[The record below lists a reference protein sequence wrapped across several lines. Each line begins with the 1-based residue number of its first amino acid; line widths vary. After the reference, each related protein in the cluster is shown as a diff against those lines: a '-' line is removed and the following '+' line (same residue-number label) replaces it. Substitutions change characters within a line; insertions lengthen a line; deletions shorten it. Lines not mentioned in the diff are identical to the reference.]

1 MKAIKVFIDEAE
13 QFKMLNLIE
22 KLNGHEDI
30 AMTGTGIT
38 EFVIA
43 TTGECAMAYVK
54 AVIEGRL
61 NDCTIETIK

>member
-30 AMTGTGIT
+30 AMTGTG
-38 EFVIA
+38 
-43 TTGECAMAYVK
+43 
-54 AVIEGRL
+54 RPSL
-61 NDCTIETIK
+61 

>member
-30 AMTGTGIT
+30 AMTGTGTT

-43 TTGECAMAYVK
+43 TTGECTMAYVK

>member
-30 AMTGTGIT
+30 AMTGTGAT
-38 EFVIA
+38 EFVVA
-43 TTGECAMAYVK
+43 AGK
-54 AVIEGRL
+54 PRL
-61 NDCTIETIK
+61 G

>member
-30 AMTGTGIT
+30 AMTGTGGNRVCSSS
-38 EFVIA
+38 FRRMRNGVCK
-43 TTGECAMAYVK
+43 GGHRRP
-54 AVIEGRL
+54 IE
-61 NDCTIETIK
+61 

>member
-1 MKAIKVFIDEAE
+1 MKAIKVFIDKEE
-13 QFKMLNLIE
+13 QFKMLNLME

-30 AMTGTGIT
+30 AMTGTGET

-43 TTGECAMAYVK
+43 ATGECAMAYVR

-61 NDCTIETIK
+61 NDCTIEIIK

>member
-30 AMTGTGIT
+30 AMTGTGAT
-38 EFVIA
+38 EFVGA
-43 TTGECAMAYVK
+43 ASGECAMAYAR

-61 NDCTIETIK
+61 NDCTIEIIK